1 MAMALRPIGSLL
13 LMALA
18 LLQLQ
23 ADAATTKITSCD
35 GNLTDSKAPV
45 LTPLAAVLG
54 DSTVS
59 ALRTFITGTPF
70 GKMLIPSEGST
81 CLAHMNGTVL
91 GNVVSDSLELSQCAD
106 FMSLTNIPFVE
117 YALGNFTSYSET
129 GVTNFTVDA
138 MLEFVRDISSD
149 EIEDFCQLYVPSVV
163 SCLSSQLFPSMAVVA
178 ARYSNGCCDDWISE
192 SVADFDY
199 SLTGQFTKLAE
210 LFGDL
215 VCAQQAA
222 STTIDAQRCGYTL
235 IQSLVTSNDTTIV
248 AQKLLEDLQVPTNQT
263 CLKAEG
269 EEYTDVNGLTVA
281 ASNDLTVSGCLVAL
295 DRAASWVSALPMTS
309 DSSDASAL
317 FKSGT
322 CVMGS
327 KLVSLAQY
335 FFPESILDSM
345 VAFLSVQCLH
355 IPIKYSDGC
364 TYSRTASL
372 LDWSYVPKS
381 VSQGGG
387 TGSSAADAS
396 TAATSI
402 AIQTVAPSSSSTST
416 SSATSS
422 RRATTTIGSLLLVFV
437 ASLAL

>member
-1 MAMALRPIGSLL
+1 MAMALRPLGSLL

-18 LLQLQ
+18 LLQPQ

-35 GNLTDSKAPV
+35 GNLTSSNAPV

-59 ALRTFITGTPF
+59 ALRTFITGTPV

-81 CLAHMNGTVL
+81 CIAHMNGTVL
-91 GNVVSDSLELSQCAD
+91 GNVVSESLELSQCAD
-106 FMSLTNIPFVE
+106 FVSLADIPFVE

-163 SCLSSQLFPSMAVVA
+163 SCLSSQLFPSLAVVA
-178 ARYSNGCCDDWISE
+178 ARYSSGCCADWVSE

-199 SLTGQFTKLAE
+199 SLTGQLTKIAE

-222 STTIDAQRCGYTL
+222 STTVDSQRCGYTL
-235 IQSLVTSNDTTIV
+235 IQNLVTSNDSTAI
-248 AQKLLEDLQVPTNQT
+248 ADKLLEDLQVPTNQT

-281 ASNDLTVSGCLVAL
+281 ASSDPTMSGCMVTL
-295 DRAASWVSALPMTS
+295 DRIASWVSALPMTT

-317 FKSGT
+317 FKAGT

-327 KLVSLAQY
+327 KLTSLAQY

-345 VAFLSVQCLH
+345 VALLSVQCLH
-355 IPIKYSDGC
+355 VPIKYSDGC

-372 LDWSYVPKS
+372 QDWSYVPKS

-396 TAATSI
+396 TTATSI
-402 AIQTVAPSSSSTST
+402 AIQTVAPSSSSTSST
-416 SSATSS
+416 SSASS
-422 RRATTTIGSLLLVFV
+422 RAATNAIGSLLLFLVGT
-437 ASLAL
+437 LAL